1 MLLLLLQKPRHTKTR
16 WRGDITHAEKKEM
29 ISSVKDG
36 KTCEVF
42 DEAKSMA
49 RDLAKERDR
58 NDLIVAEN
66 MDKERRLNEA
76 KTQGVQQSGT
86 GSGGMYGISEEEM
99 NKESTHAKSQK
110 EHTR

>member
-1 MLLLLLQKPRHTKTR
+1 
-16 WRGDITHAEKKEM
+16 M